1 MRPLL
6 EVSDQVAE
14 ICLLLWLKTF
24 PPGANVDNSG
34 TRSFRV
40 LSACWTFRRSQDQKG
55 NRRGSG
61 GCGLFKHPPKL
72 MAHEDA
78 RPGRSRLAPPFT
90 WRGSGH
96 SSRLQQEPSSS
107 RGTGWQSP
115 QPWPVNHR
123 WWQPAVAGLWSHGAG
138 RRLCPALSPSLRA
151 GQRQK
156 PVPWVLHLM
165 CEIRQVRA
173 YAGSC
178 AEHES
183 TVWCSCKEGVLGCIY
198 RTVIAKVWEAIMP
211 CY

>member
-6 EVSDQVAE
+6 EVSDQEAE

-34 TRSFRV
+34 ARSFRV

-78 RPGRSRLAPPFT
+78 RPGRSRLAAPFT
-90 WRGSGH
+90 CRGSGH

-107 RGTGWQSP
+107 RGTGWQLP

-138 RRLCPALSPSLRA
+138 RRPCPAQQTGALALAAGRPEAEASAMSPALDVWDQTGPGLCRITCWT
-151 GQRQK
+151 
-156 PVPWVLHLM
+156 WVNCVMLLQG
-165 CEIRQVRA
+165 R
-173 YAGSC
+173 
-178 AEHES
+178 
-183 TVWCSCKEGVLGCIY
+183 CSWLY
-198 RTVIAKVWEAIMP
+198 L
-211 CY
+211 